1 MIKGIQKIEKGL
13 LSFFEKFIDA
23 SHQKLKNE
31 GCKMKELM
39 CKCKVDG
46 NREVEYKALDVPESL
61 QEINAT
67 EDQILK
73 FIISQVIAHKLHS
86 QVRQAYK
93 KGLIL
98 QEVNFSLPIERQAT
112 PKVSKELA
120 SKLQGLSPE
129 KLEQLLN
136 LLNN

>member
-1 MIKGIQKIEKGL
+1 
-13 LSFFEKFIDA
+13 
-23 SHQKLKNE
+23 
-31 GCKMKELM
+31 MKELM